1 MKVSSINVF
10 NEEGGPL
17 AHIRNL
23 DKEDTWPVTLNI
35 TNNIKD
41 SYIGPLIT
49 FYMTIPELIEFKNSL
64 LGSFNK
70 AMREAGYDR

>member
-1 MKVSSINVF
+1 MKVSSISVF

-17 AHIRNL
+17 AHIKNL

-41 SYIGPLIT
+41 SYIGPSIT
-49 FYMTIPELIEFKNSL
+49 FYMTIPELIQFKNSF

-70 AMREAGYDR
+70 VMKEADYDR

>member
-35 TNNIKD
+35 TNNIKY
-41 SYIGPLIT
+41 SYTKPLIT